1 MGNLKISTR
10 LAGAFGLLVL
20 LLVGLAVA
28 AYSQLSSIHDD
39 TLDLADS
46 WLPSVQ
52 VVNQMQTQAT
62 GDRVAVATHILNT
75 DEAAMGGI
83 EQEITQ
89 GRDKLAKQRQTYEKL
104 ISSPEEKRLYEEFSA
119 AWKKYAE
126 TNDKVLAHSRKNEND
141 QARALLQGESRQNYV
156 AAMAL
161 LDKLVELNGAGAEQ
175 SKAASERSYSV
186 ALTTLFVTAAL
197 AIAVAVVAALWLI
210 RSITGP
216 LARAVHA
223 ADLVAAGDLTVQIQA
238 DSQDETGKLLQSLDK
253 MQQAL
258 VRTVST
264 VRQNAESVASA
275 SAQIASGNHDLSAR
289 TESQASALE
298 ETAASMEELGSTVR
312 QNADNARQANQLAV
326 SASTVAVQGGE
337 VVSQVVE
344 TMKGI
349 TTASN
354 KIADIIGVI
363 DGIAFQTN
371 ILALN
376 AAVEA
381 ARAGEQGRGFA
392 VVASEVRSLA
402 GRSAEAAKEIKSLIG
417 ASVERVEQGNVQAER
432 AGQTMT
438 EVVNAIRRVT
448 DIMGEISAASSEQS
462 AGVSQVGEAVTQ
474 MDQATQQNA
483 ALVEQM
489 AAAAGSLSGQAR
501 ELVEAVAVFKLAQ
514 GASGQWSA
522 APAHKPVAAPAPRPA
537 APRPSLG
544 AKKPASA
551 PASKPAA
558 SLSAPKPMAA
568 ADGQGDWESF

>member
-126 TNDKVLAHSRKNEND
+126 TNDKMLAHSRKNEND

-558 SLSAPKPMAA
+558 SLSAPKPVAA